1 MNSFRPLACYHS
13 ELSGR
18 PAEGILPGDIV
29 LTKCANPIC
38 PSLFR
43 HLSQGKLF
51 QVETESSTALVTR
64 RPLVPTRKSPSAR
77 HVQHYWLCDQCSPTL
92 TLIFEKERGMITVP
106 LPTVRKNVAAVQL
119 RAVSAA
125 TGPAR
130 ISGHRR
136 GQ

>member
-1 MNSFRPLACYHS
+1 MNSFRPFACNHP
-13 ELSGR
+13 ELSGG

-43 HLSQGKLF
+43 RLSQGKLF
-51 QVETESSTALVTR
+51 QVETESFTAPVTR
-64 RPLVPTRKSPSAR
+64 PLAPTRKSRSAR

-106 LPTVRKNVAAVQL
+106 LPTVRKNVAASQL
-119 RAVSAA
+119 RAVPVA
-125 TGPAR
+125 TGSAR